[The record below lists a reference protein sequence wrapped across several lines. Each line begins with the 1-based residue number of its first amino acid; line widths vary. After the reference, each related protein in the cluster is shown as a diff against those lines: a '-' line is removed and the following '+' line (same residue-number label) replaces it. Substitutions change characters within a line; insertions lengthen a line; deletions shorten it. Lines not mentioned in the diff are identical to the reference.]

1 MSEPRSALALG
12 ALVLFGCGEP
22 TEPGGRVAEKEPGAA
37 SATWLNDA
45 PSAEPPGI
53 GAIDASR
60 LRPPTRDGEP
70 PVEVPKLGSIAMRTW
85 VYQEPREDSQKLG
98 YLRAGA
104 VIERASEPASI
115 RDCEGGWYR
124 VAPRGF
130 VCVGKGASLDLQ
142 HPIVVTAHKAPRR
155 GEPFP
160 YPYAISGSPPP
171 HLYFKLPSED
181 DQRYAEGADRE
192 RSIALRGGLARE
204 QVGAPDAIP
213 VSLVR
218 GEALPKPYGAEAP
231 LSYRSHRGRAGV
243 ASAFGLIAT
252 YDWTGR
258 PMGLTTELDLI
269 ALDRTRVVSPS
280 KFRGVLLERPGIP
293 AFVVSYATPVYRMVD
308 GPSGPVPQKTGEAPF
323 RSGWALTGK
332 NNGSSSGLLETTD
345 GVWIPAAN
353 LRVATLR
360 EDPSG
365 FAAAGRKWIDVSIR
379 QQLLVAYEGRRP
391 VFATLVSTGSGD
403 LGDPETTTATVRGA
417 FMIASKHVTGTMDG
431 DEHTRESVDLRD
443 VPYIQY
449 FSKGYALHGAFWH
462 DDFGKVRS
470 HGCVNLAP
478 ADAAWLFE
486 WTEPNVPA
494 GWHGALNPNYGTL
507 VSTHG

>member
-1 MSEPRSALALG
+1 MEPPGRAATDDSVTAASTWMPALVPALVPAFGTEGDPRSLSPNA
-12 ALVLFGCGEP
+12 
-22 TEPGGRVAEKEPGAA
+22 PGAA
-37 SATWLNDA
+37 ETA
-45 PSAEPPGI
+45 
-53 GAIDASR
+53 R
-60 LRPPTRDGEP
+60 
-70 PVEVPKLGSIAMRTW
+70 PKLASIAMRTW

-104 VIERASEPASI
+104 VIERASEPSSI

-130 VCVGKGASLDLQ
+130 VCVGKGASLDLE

-192 RSIALRGGLARE
+192 RSIALRGGLARA

-213 VSLVR
+213 ASLVR

-280 KFRGVLLERPGIP
+280 KFRGVLLERPGTP
-293 AFVVSYATPVYRMVD
+293 AFVISYATPVYRMVD

-323 RSGWALTGK
+323 RSGWGLTGK

-345 GVWIPAAN
+345 GVWLPAAN

-360 EDPSG
+360 EDPNG
-365 FAAAGRKWIDVSIR
+365 FAAAGRKWLDVSIR

-449 FSKGYALHGAFWH
+449 FHKGYALHGAFWH

-478 ADAAWLFE
+478 ADAAWLFD

-507 VSTHG
+507 VYTHG